1 VVCDKATFPR
11 DKTCGDGLTTA
22 ALRSLE
28 RLGLPRSALASS
40 WSEVTE
46 TVVVSPSGRQ
56 VVLPLPRAGTYAAVV
71 PRVALDT
78 ALVDLARERGVD
90 VRERAPVTDVVTDA
104 SGAKVRVADGTT
116 FEARFV
122 VAADGHWSTVR
133 RQVAPAAKPV
143 LGEWHAARQ
152 YFSGVHDDRL
162 WILFEP
168 DLLPGY
174 AWI

>member
-122 VAADGHWSTVR
+122 VAGGEARARRMARRSPVLQRGARRPVVDPVR
-133 RQVAPAAKPV
+133 TRPAPRLRMDLPAAGRPCQ
-143 LGEWHAARQ
+143 R
-152 YFSGVHDDRL
+152 
-162 WILFEP
+162 
-168 DLLPGY
+168 
-174 AWI
+174 